1 MIYTVTLNP
10 SIDFI
15 VHVDHLEIGALNR
28 MKQDFKLPGGKGINV
43 SRILKRIGIASTALG
58 FVGGFTGRF
67 IEEWL
72 TKEEINSNFTQ
83 VAADTQTK
91 IRRRNRNQRSRSSHS
106 PARNC

>member
-43 SRILKRIGIASTALG
+43 SRILKRIGISSTALG

-72 TKEEINSNFTQ
+72 TKEEIQQQLYTSRCRYPNQ
-83 VAADTQTK
+83 YQIK
-91 IRRRNRNQRSRSSHS
+91 IWRRN
-106 PARNC
+106 